1 MTVIGSNEYGTISI
15 NKSSISKIAG
25 IAAIDC
31 YGIVG
36 MAAKS
41 ISDGFFKLLKVERLE
56 RGVEINE
63 VNGKLNIELHIIV
76 LYGTSIPAIGKTLVD
91 SVKYKIEKYTNLPVE
106 NIVVFVEDLKVDAL

>member
-1 MTVIGSNEYGTISI
+1 MTNICSNDYGTITI
-15 NKSSISKIAG
+15 NKNSIAKMAG

-41 ISDGFFKLLKVERLE
+41 LSDGFFKLLKVERLE
-56 RGVEINE
+56 RGVEIIE
-63 VNGKLNIELHIIV
+63 RDNGLDVELHIIV

-91 SVKYKIEKYTNLPVE
+91 SVKYKIEKYTSLKVNNVT
-106 NIVVFVEDLKVDAL
+106 VFVEDLKVDTV